1 MERAVEFG
9 RSDAH
14 RAAAG
19 EVGEGDLGGGVGHR
33 RHRTP
38 GRRYDDEHG
47 QQPPEETRV
56 TTAARTDY
64 EAVIGVEV
72 HIQLKTKSKMFCGCN
87 REYFDTEP
95 NSHVCPVCLGMP
107 GMLPVINEQA
117 VSYTLLAGLAMG
129 CEIPRHSKFDRK
141 NYPYPDLMKGYQISQ
156 YDQPFCV
163 GGSLTIE
170 VDGVQQVV
178 HLERIHLEE
187 DTARLLHRDDGAETY
202 SLLDVNRSGSPLM
215 ELVTKPD
222 MHSGVE
228 AATFLRKLR
237 QTMRYLGIADADMEK
252 GGMRAD
258 ANVSI
263 RPRGQEALGRKV
275 EVKNMNSFRAV
286 QRAIEFEIER
296 QSRLLDAGERIK
308 QETRGYVDATG
319 ETVSQ
324 RSKEEANDY
333 RYFPEPDLPPM
344 IVEPA
349 TVEILRARLPE
360 LPDARRER
368 FVREYGL
375 SPDEARTLTESREAA
390 DTYEEAVRL
399 AGTPLARPVA
409 LWFIGEVARHLNTL
423 GHADAELA
431 DTKVGPAHI
440 AELTK
445 LVAEGAVTGSTAKD
459 ILDAAFE
466 SGEMPAAIV
475 DARGLRVV
483 RDEGAVEAVVRA
495 AIEANPKAVADYRA
509 GKQAAVGFL
518 VGQVMREMKG
528 RADASGV
535 AEIVHRLLDVTA

>member
-1 MERAVEFG
+1 MLRG
-9 RSDAH
+9 
-14 RAAAG
+14 AAAAP
-19 EVGEGDLGGGVGHR
+19 EGDA
-33 RHRTP
+33 
-38 GRRYDDEHG
+38 
-47 QQPPEETRV
+47 RV

-117 VSYTLLAGLAMG
+117 VTYTLLAGLAMG
-129 CEIPRHSKFDRK
+129 CEIPRHAKFDRK

-156 YDQPFCV
+156 FDQPFCV
-163 GGSLTIE
+163 GGTLTIE
-170 VDGVQQVV
+170 VDGALQVV

-187 DTARLLHRDDGAETY
+187 DTARLLHRDDGAESY

-215 ELVTKPD
+215 ELVTTPD
-222 MHSGVE
+222 MHSGAE
-228 AATFLRKLR
+228 AAAFLRKLR

-263 RPRGQEALGRKV
+263 RPRGQAELGRKV

-296 QSRLLDAGERIK
+296 QSRLADAGERIK

-344 IVEPA
+344 VIEPA
-349 TVEILRARLPE
+349 TIEAVRARLPE

-375 SPDEARTLTESREAA
+375 TPDEARTLTESHTTA

-409 LWFIGEVARHLNTL
+409 LWFIGEVARRLNTL
-423 GHADAELA
+423 GHADAELS
-431 DTKVGPAHI
+431 DTKVTPAHI
-440 AELTK
+440 AELTR
-445 LVAEGAVTGSTAKD
+445 LVADGAVTGSTAKD
-459 ILDAAFE
+459 VLDAAFE
-466 SGEMPAAIV
+466 SGDMPAAIV

-483 RDEGAVEAVVRA
+483 RDEGAVEAVVKA
-495 AIEANPKAVADYRA
+495 AIEGNPKAVADYRA

-528 RADASGV
+528 RADANGV
-535 AEIVHRLLDVTA
+535 ADIVRRLLDVTI

>member
-1 MERAVEFG
+1 
-9 RSDAH
+9 
-14 RAAAG
+14 
-19 EVGEGDLGGGVGHR
+19 
-33 RHRTP
+33 
-38 GRRYDDEHG
+38 
-47 QQPPEETRV
+47 
-56 TTAARTDY
+56 
-64 EAVIGVEV
+64 
-72 HIQLKTKSKMFCGCN
+72 
-87 REYFDTEP
+87 
-95 NSHVCPVCLGMP
+95 
-107 GMLPVINEQA
+107 
-117 VSYTLLAGLAMG
+117 
-129 CEIPRHSKFDRK
+129 
-141 NYPYPDLMKGYQISQ
+141 
-156 YDQPFCV
+156 
-163 GGSLTIE
+163 
-170 VDGVQQVV
+170 
-178 HLERIHLEE
+178 
-187 DTARLLHRDDGAETY
+187 DTARLLHRDDGAESY

-222 MHSGVE
+222 MHSGAE
-228 AATFLRKLR
+228 AAAFLRKLR
-237 QTMRYLGIADADMEK
+237 QIMRYLGIADADMEK

-263 RPRGQEALGRKV
+263 RPRGQETLGRKV

-296 QSRLLDAGERIK
+296 QSRLADAGERIK
-308 QETRGYVDATG
+308 QETRGYIDATG

-344 IVEPA
+344 VVEPE
-349 TVEILRARLPE
+349 TVDALRARLPE
-360 LPDARRER
+360 LPDARRGR
-368 FVREYGL
+368 FEREYGL

-399 AGTPLARPVA
+399 AGAPLARPVA
-409 LWFIGEVARHLNTL
+409 LWFIGEVARRLNTL

-440 AELTK
+440 AELAR
-445 LVAEGAVTGSTAKD
+445 LVADGAVTGSTAKD

-466 SGEMPAAIV
+466 TGEMPAAIM

-495 AIEANPKAVADYRA
+495 AIEANPKAVADFRA

-528 RADASGV
+528 RADAAGV
-535 AEIVHRLLDVTA
+535 AEIVHRLLDVPA

>member
-1 MERAVEFG
+1 M
-9 RSDAH
+9 
-14 RAAAG
+14 
-19 EVGEGDLGGGVGHR
+19 
-33 RHRTP
+33 
-38 GRRYDDEHG
+38 
-47 QQPPEETRV
+47 

-117 VSYTLLAGLAMG
+117 VTYTLLAGLAMG
-129 CEIPRHSKFDRK
+129 CEIPRHAKFDRK

-170 VDGVQQVV
+170 VDGRQQVV

-187 DTARLLHRDDGAETY
+187 DTARLLHRDDGAESY

-215 ELVTKPD
+215 ELVTTPD

-228 AATFLRKLR
+228 AAAFLRKLR

-263 RPRGQEALGRKV
+263 RPRGQAELGRKV

-296 QSRLLDAGERIK
+296 QSRLADAGERIK

-344 IVEPA
+344 VIEPA
-349 TVEILRARLPE
+349 TIEAVRARLPE

-375 SPDEARTLTESREAA
+375 TPDEARTLTESHTTAE
-390 DTYEEAVRL
+390 TYEESVRL
-399 AGTPLARPVA
+399 AGAPLARPVA
-409 LWFIGEVARHLNTL
+409 LWFIGEVARRLNTL
-423 GHADAELA
+423 GHADAELS
-431 DTKVGPAHI
+431 DTKVTPAHI
-440 AELTK
+440 AELTR
-445 LVAEGAVTGSTAKD
+445 LVADGAVTGSTAKD

-483 RDEGAVEAVVRA
+483 RDEGAVEAVVKA

-528 RADASGV
+528 RADANGV
-535 AEIVHRLLDVTA
+535 ADIVRRLLDVTI